1 MDWEKTLYLII
12 LHALSTLQGELQR
25 SAFAL
30 ILRQLHPGLAVDI
43 RRVLYNNALKF
54 NNHLHI
60 VSRLRLER
68 ASYSCK
74 HCLVAGQ
81 AVFTGQETLH
91 SAWVN
96 DHF

>member
-1 MDWEKTLYLII
+1 MDWETTLYLII

-43 RRVLYNNALKF
+43 RRVLYNNALKL

-60 VSRLRLER
+60 VFKFKVRKSIM
-68 ASYSCK
+68 
-74 HCLVAGQ
+74 
-81 AVFTGQETLH
+81 
-91 SAWVN
+91 
-96 DHF
+96 

>member
-1 MDWEKTLYLII
+1 MSVKQYHEMREQVDWEKTLYLII

-30 ILRQLHPGLAVDI
+30 VLRQLHPGLAVDI

-60 VSRLRLER
+60 VFKVKFRKS
-68 ASYSCK
+68 
-74 HCLVAGQ
+74 
-81 AVFTGQETLH
+81 TI
-91 SAWVN
+91 
-96 DHF
+96 